1 MSVIGE
7 QESEADIIG
16 SHMEKQ
22 PLSAN
27 YELLITSFHMG
38 GRCPLS
44 ETLK

>member
-22 PLSAN
+22 PLTAN
-27 YELLITSFHMG
+27 YELLITSFHKG
-38 GRCPLS
+38 GRCPFS
-44 ETLK
+44 ATLK

>member
-16 SHMEKQ
+16 SHLEKQ

-27 YELLITSFHMG
+27 YELLITSFHKG
-38 GRCPLS
+38 GHCPFS
-44 ETLK
+44 AT